1 MNNSESAPGSSRREL
16 VGLLSRHQRK
26 IFAYIYTLVPNRMD
40 ADDLLQET
48 CLTIYEK
55 FDTFEPGTDFVAW
68 ANRIAWW
75 KVRQS
80 RQKFARSKVIFDEAV
95 MESVSRTAI
104 ALAPELDQRHVA
116 LEYCLGK
123 LNDRDRDRIMILT
136 RYERGHGVAEA
147 ASQSG
152 RSLNAAY
159 KALARLRN
167 LLFDCVTNRLE
178 RERALSS

>member
-1 MNNSESAPGSSRREL
+1 MNDSESALESSRREL

-26 IFAYIYTLVPNRMD
+26 IFAYIYTLVPNRTD

-55 FDTFEPGTDFVAW
+55 FGEFEQGTDFVAW

-80 RQKFARSKVIFDEAV
+80 KQKFARSKVIFDEAV

-104 ALAPELDQRHVA
+104 ELTPELDQRHEA
-116 LEYCLGK
+116 LEHCLAK
-123 LNDRDRDRIMILT
+123 LNDRDRTMLLT
-136 RYERGHGVAEA
+136 RYERGHGVSEA
-147 ASQSG
+147 AAQSG
-152 RSLNAAY
+152 RSLDAAY
-159 KALARLRN
+159 KALARLRT

-178 RERALSS
+178 QESAASG

>member
-1 MNNSESAPGSSRREL
+1 MNDSESAAESSRREL
-16 VGLLSRHQRK
+16 MGLLSRHQRK
-26 IFAYIYTLVPNRMD
+26 IFAYIYTLVPNRAD
-40 ADDLLQET
+40 ADDLLQEA

-80 RQKFARSKVIFDEAV
+80 RQKFARSKVVFDEAV

-116 LEYCLGK
+116 LEHCLGK
-123 LNDRDRDRIMILT
+123 LNDRDRIMILT

-178 RERALSS
+178 RESAVSS

>member
-1 MNNSESAPGSSRREL
+1 MNDSESAAESSRREL
-16 VGLLSRHQRK
+16 MGLLSRHQRK
-26 IFAYIYTLVPNRMD
+26 IFAYIYTLVPNRAD

-80 RQKFARSKVIFDEAV
+80 RQKLARSKVVFDEAV

-116 LEYCLGK
+116 LEHCLGK
-123 LNDRDRDRIMILT
+123 LNDRDRIMILT

-178 RERALSS
+178 RESAVSS

>member
-1 MNNSESAPGSSRREL
+1 MNDSESAPGSSRREL

-26 IFAYIYTLVPNRMD
+26 IFAYIFTLVPNRMD

-48 CLTIYEK
+48 CLTIYVK
-55 FDTFEPGTDFVAW
+55 FDEFEPGTDFVAW

-75 KVRQS
+75 KVRQF
-80 RQKFARSKVIFDEAV
+80 RQKFARSKVIFEEAV

-116 LEYCLGK
+116 LEHCLAK
-123 LNDRDRDRIMILT
+123 LNDRDRIMILT

-178 RERALSS
+178 RESAVSS

>member
-1 MNNSESAPGSSRREL
+1 MNDSESAPGSSRREL

-26 IFAYIYTLVPNRMD
+26 IFAYIFTLVPNRMD

-55 FDTFEPGTDFVAW
+55 FDEFEPGTDFVAW

-80 RQKFARSKVIFDEAV
+80 RQKFARSKVIFEEAV

-116 LEYCLGK
+116 LEHCLAK
-123 LNDRDRDRIMILT
+123 LNDRDRIMILT

-178 RERALSS
+178 RESAVSS

>member
-1 MNNSESAPGSSRREL
+1 MKASESAPESSRREL

-26 IFAYIYTLVPNRMD
+26 IFAYLYTLVPNRTD

-55 FDTFEPGTDFVAW
+55 FDEFEPGTDFVAW

-80 RQKFARSKVIFDEAV
+80 RQKFARSKVIFSDAV
-95 MESVSRTAI
+95 METVSHTAT
-104 ALAPELDQRHVA
+104 ALAPELDQRHEA
-116 LEYCLGK
+116 LEHCLAK
-123 LNDRDRDRIMILT
+123 LNDRDRTMILT
-136 RYERGHGVAEA
+136 RYERGHGVAQA
-147 ASQSG
+147 AAQSG
-152 RSLNAAY
+152 RSLDAAY

-167 LLFDCVTNRLE
+167 LLFDCVTDRLE
-178 RERALSS
+178 QEGTVSS